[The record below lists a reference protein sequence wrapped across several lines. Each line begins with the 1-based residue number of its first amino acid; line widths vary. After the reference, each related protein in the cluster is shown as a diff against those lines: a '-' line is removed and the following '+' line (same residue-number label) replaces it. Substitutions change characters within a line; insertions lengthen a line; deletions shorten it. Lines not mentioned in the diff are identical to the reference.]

1 MTNEEKYNTPNER
14 NGAFRDF
21 CDSHHSCSDCAIYNM
36 KGPRDPCAFIWL
48 TFEAEEEKPLPCP
61 FCGGEAEVLEGYSV
75 MPKGTFVQCKNCW
88 AFVAGFK
95 TKTDAIA
102 AWNRRVK

>member
-1 MTNEEKYNTPNER
+1 MTNEERYQTPNER
-14 NGAFRDF
+14 NKAFTKFCIEHDCRDCQCRNRGSNCRF
-21 CDSHHSCSDCAIYNM
+21 V
-36 KGPRDPCAFIWL
+36 WL
-48 TFEAEEEKPLPCP
+48 ALEAEEKPLPCP

-75 MPKGTFVQCKNCW
+75 MPKGVFVQCKNCW